1 MRARENKSQISQQQK
16 NTSHMKCLEF
26 YLYFH
31 SFVKFNIYFLR
42 LQWEIV
48 FGVITSN

>member
-1 MRARENKSQISQQQK
+1 MRVRENKSQISQEK

-26 YLYFH
+26 YLCFH
-31 SFVKFNIYFLR
+31 TFVKFNIYFLG